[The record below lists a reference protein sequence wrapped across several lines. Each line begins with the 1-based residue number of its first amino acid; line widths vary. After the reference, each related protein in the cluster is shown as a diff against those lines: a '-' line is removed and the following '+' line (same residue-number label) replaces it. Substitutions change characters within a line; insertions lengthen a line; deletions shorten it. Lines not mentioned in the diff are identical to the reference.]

1 MRCDM
6 ETDGGGWIVIQ
17 RRVAQGTVNF
27 YRNWEDYE
35 NGFGDLDTEF
45 WIGLGNIYELTNNE
59 EVDLIISVWNDT
71 QTNITW
77 RYPVFKIAG
86 PTEKY
91 RLTVSGGSGTGRRD
105 AFAYHNGQYFTT
117 YDRDNNSKNCGYK
130 DQGGWWYYTCA
141 YANLN
146 GRHEMSGLPGIENR
160 IEQMLIWNSGGSHQV
175 YTNSE
180 MKIRSKSCGLS

>member
-59 EVDLIISVWNDT
+59 EVDLIISGMGART
-71 QTNITW
+71 HT
-77 RYPVFKIAG
+77 RA
-86 PTEKY
+86 
-91 RLTVSGGSGTGRRD
+91 
-105 AFAYHNGQYFTT
+105 
-117 YDRDNNSKNCGYK
+117 
-130 DQGGWWYYTCA
+130 
-141 YANLN
+141 
-146 GRHEMSGLPGIENR
+146 
-160 IEQMLIWNSGGSHQV
+160 
-175 YTNSE
+175 
-180 MKIRSKSCGLS
+180 KSTPSRFY